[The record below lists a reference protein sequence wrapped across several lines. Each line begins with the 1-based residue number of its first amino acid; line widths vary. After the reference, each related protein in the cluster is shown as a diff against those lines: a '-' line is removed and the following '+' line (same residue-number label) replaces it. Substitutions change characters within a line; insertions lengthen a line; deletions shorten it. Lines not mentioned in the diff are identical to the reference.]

1 VAEVVATEELFWR
14 LFTLYLMG
22 ALLLGGVASFI
33 LWYLAFRYKARSPE
47 DVPPDAPRPGLIPS
61 ALLRTPSWSK
71 LMLVSTGVIVTGL
84 TLYSFIPLDYLSQTP
99 VVQSPSLDG
108 GGDKLVVW
116 VEARQFV
123 WVFKYPQGFTSVNKL
138 VLPTDTLVEFKVT
151 SNDVWHAFGIPYFKV
166 KIDAIPG
173 VVNSVWIKTPSK
185 PGSYGY
191 VWCYE
196 LCGAGHTI
204 MRASVEVVDRGSF
217 EGWVKS
223 MGGG

>member
-1 VAEVVATEELFWR
+1 MAEIVATEEVFWR

-22 ALLLGGVASFI
+22 GLLLGGIASFM
-33 LWYLAFRYKARSPE
+33 LWYLAFRYKAGSPE
-47 DVPPDAPRPGLIPS
+47 DIPPDAPRPGFIPS
-61 ALLRTPSWSK
+61 AILRTPSWSK
-71 LMLVSTGVIVTGL
+71 LILISTGVIVTGL

-108 GGDKLVVW
+108 SGNAMVIW
-116 VEARQFV
+116 VESRQFA
-123 WVFKYPQGFTSVNKL
+123 WIFKYPQGFTSVNRL
-138 VLPTDTLVEFKVT
+138 VLPTNTLVEFKVV
-151 SNDVWHAFGIPYFKV
+151 SSDVWHAFGIPYFKV
-166 KIDAIPG
+166 KVDAIPG

-204 MRASVEVVDRGSF
+204 MRAPVEVVDRGAF
-217 EGWVKS
+217 EEWVRS
-223 MGGG
+223 MRGG

>member
-1 VAEVVATEELFWR
+1 
-14 LFTLYLMG
+14 
-22 ALLLGGVASFI
+22 
-33 LWYLAFRYKARSPE
+33 
-47 DVPPDAPRPGLIPS
+47 
-61 ALLRTPSWSK
+61 
-71 LMLVSTGVIVTGL
+71 
-84 TLYSFIPLDYLSQTP
+84 

-108 GGDKLVVW
+108 GGDKLVIW

-151 SNDVWHAFGIPYFKV
+151 SSDVWHAFGIPYFKV

-217 EGWVKS
+217 EEWVKS